1 MYGRGPTVDGPE
13 ASPGAAQSH
22 RLPNQSRVIAHN
34 GALPNDVIDHLL
46 AMAEQCFRRE

>member
-1 MYGRGPTVDGPE
+1 MYGRGPTVDGRKLR
-13 ASPGAAQSH
+13 PGAAQSH

-34 GALPNDVIDHLL
+34 GALPSNVIDHLL